1 MIFAARLALFSE
13 GNQHHGEHY
22 AFEGSYS
29 SVWRHAQAWE
39 KARAVRRRTLM
50 FR

>member
-22 AFEGSYS
+22 AFVVPDPG
-29 SVWRHAQAWE
+29 RIDC
-39 KARAVRRRTLM
+39 
-50 FR
+50 